1 MLIVYFFST
10 NINNSS
16 IILIL
21 TKRIGKSLLK
31 KNLDISLNV
40 RDVLA
45 QKLYYFQDRNENK
58 KLDLNVDDIIWTSK
72 FGRIVS
78 LNL

>member
-10 NINNSS
+10 NINNST

-31 KNLDISLNV
+31 KNLDIRLNV